1 MFGKPKVNIDTIEV
15 NQSYKLYGV
24 MGDQKRMLCFVVGR
38 QGNAITILLVDEITT
53 ATVQHIER
61 EFAQVET
68 RNGLYNLFPCN
79 RVTDV
84 QDVADVREIIRRN
97 NHE

>member
-24 MGDQKRMLCFVVGR
+24 MGDQKRMLCYVVGR
-38 QGNAITILLVDEITT
+38 QGNAITLLLVDGIAT
-53 ATVQHIER
+53 ATVQQFDR
-61 EFAQVET
+61 EYAKVQT

-84 QDVADVREIIRRN
+84 QDVADVCEIIMSAD
-97 NHE
+97 HE